1 MTAISA
7 NPPRYSVVMTSI
19 FPPSEAVRAFARR
32 NDCKLYVAGDR
43 KTPGDWQASNVRF
56 LSASEQ
62 EQFPSRLVQLLPWN
76 HYCRKQSAY
85 LLAIAEGA
93 EIIVDTDD
101 DNVPKTFWSV
111 PAFAEKFDMTGTDCG
126 FVNVY
131 RAFTKQFIWP
141 RGFPLARILDKNSIP
156 SVAKKSEVRI
166 GVWQG
171 LADGDPDVDAIYRL
185 TNNNP
190 CNFAERLPLVLD
202 EGTLCPFNSQ
212 NTAFCKAAFPLL
224 YLPASVTFRY
234 TDILRGLIA
243 QPILWA
249 AGYRLGF
256 TGATVVQE
264 RNPHNF
270 LKDFE
275 SEIPCYLHPDRV
287 IDAVRAVVSTNSSI
301 AENLV
306 RAYENLIKAGLVPGG
321 EIKLLEAW
329 LHDLSIAAKTF

>member
-1 MTAISA
+1 MIETTLTL
-7 NPPRYSVVMTSI
+7 PRYSVVMTSI
-19 FPPSEAVRAFARR
+19 FAPSEAVRGFAGR
-32 NDCKLYVAGDR
+32 NDSRLYVAGDK
-43 KTPGDWQASNVRF
+43 KTPGDWQAANVRF
-56 LSASEQ
+56 LSAAEQ

-76 HYCRKQSAY
+76 HYCRKQAGY

-101 DNVPKTFWSV
+101 DNVPKSSWAV
-111 PAFAEKFDMTGTDCG
+111 PAFTGEFDLTETGGG
-126 FVNVY
+126 FVNIY
-131 RAFTKQFIWP
+131 RAFTEQFIWP
-141 RGFPLARILDKNSIP
+141 RGFPLPRILDEKSIP
-156 SVAKKSEVRI
+156 SVAKKGEVRV

-185 TNNNP
+185 TNNRP
-190 CNFAERLPLVLD
+190 CNFDERSPLVLD

-212 NTAFCKAAFPLL
+212 NTAYCKAAFPLL
-224 YLPASVTFRY
+224 YLPALVTFRY

-256 TGATVVQE
+256 NEATVVQE

-287 IDAVRAVVSTNSSI
+287 VEKVGEVVSPKYSI
-301 AENLV
+301 AENLL
-306 RAYENLIKAGLVPGG
+306 RAYENLVKAGLVPAG
-321 EIKLLEAW
+321 EIKLVDAW
-329 LHDLSIAAKTF
+329 LQDLDDLTKVR

>member
-1 MTAISA
+1 MTALST
-7 NPPRYSVVMTSI
+7 NSPSYSVVMTSI

-32 NDCKLYVAGDR
+32 KDCRLYVAGDK
-43 KTPGDWQASNVRF
+43 KTPADWQEPQVRF
-56 LSASEQ
+56 LSAVEQ
-62 EQFPSRLVQLLPWN
+62 EQSASRLLQLLPWN
-76 HYCRKQSAY
+76 HYCRKLSAY

-101 DNVPKTFWSV
+101 DNVPKESWAM
-111 PAFAEKFDMTGTDCG
+111 PAFSGAFDVTRPQAG

-131 RAFTKQFIWP
+131 QAFTKQFIWP
-141 RGFPLARILDKNSIP
+141 RGFPLNRILDEKSSP
-156 SVAKKSEVRI
+156 AVAQKSDVRV

-185 TNNNP
+185 TNNRP
-190 CNFAERLPLVLD
+190 CNFDDRSPLVLD

-212 NTAFCKAAFPLL
+212 NTAFCRAAFPLL
-224 YLPASVTFRY
+224 YLPALVTFRY

-256 TGATVVQE
+256 TEATVVQE
-264 RNPHNF
+264 RNPHNY

-275 SEIPCYLHPDRV
+275 SEIPCYLHPDHVVEVVRQ
-287 IDAVRAVVSTNSSI
+287 AVSPNRSI
-301 AENLV
+301 AENLL
-306 RAYENLIKAGLVPGG
+306 RAYENLIQAGLVPAG

-329 LHDLSIAAKTF
+329 LHDLNTVTKTN

>member
-1 MTAISA
+1 MTTTFVSS
-7 NPPRYSVVMTSI
+7 PRYSVVMTSI

-32 NDCKLYVAGDR
+32 NDCRLYVAGDK
-43 KTPGDWQASNVRF
+43 KTPADWREPDVRF
-56 LSASEQ
+56 LSAREQ
-62 EQFPSRLVQLLPWN
+62 EEFPSRLVSLLPWN
-76 HYCRKQSAY
+76 HYCRKQAAY
-85 LLAIAEGA
+85 LLAMAEGA

-101 DNVPKTFWSV
+101 DNVPKVNWGV
-111 PAFAEKFDMTGTDCG
+111 PAFNGMFDVTRPQGG

-131 RAFTKQFIWP
+131 QAFTEQFIWP
-141 RGFPLARILDKNSIP
+141 RGFPLARILDENSSP
-156 SVAKKSEVRI
+156 AAAKKSEVRI

-185 TNNNP
+185 TNNRP
-190 CNFAERLPLVLD
+190 CNFAERSPLVLD

-212 NTAFCKAAFPLL
+212 NTAFCQAAFPLL
-224 YLPASVTFRY
+224 YLPALVTFRY

-256 TGATVVQE
+256 TSATVVQE

-275 SEIPCYLHPDRV
+275 SEVPCYLHPDRV
-287 IDAVRAVVSTNSSI
+287 VEVVRQAVSTKRSV
-301 AENLV
+301 AENLH
-306 RAYENLIKAGLVPGG
+306 RAYQNLIQAALVPAG

-329 LHDLSIAAKTF
+329 LHDLNAVAKPG